1 MTYQFLGKHVLSGQ
15 IECVTGLHIGGT
27 TTGVEIGGVDNPV
40 IKDPLTEMPYIPGSG
55 LKGKLRSLSEWSF
68 GLIDKHSKH
77 NSFAAYDC
85 HELEQ
90 AAPIESE
97 PAYMRWHAALVVG
110 RLYGAASDS
119 NKVRMATGPT
129 RLTLRDAFATEDTKK
144 KWEDWLGAGI
154 YTEVKTENALD
165 RVTSEANPRPIERVP
180 AGSAF
185 AFEMILDIYE
195 LDDRRLWPELWAA
208 MRILEHSSL
217 GGSGSRGHG
226 QIRFA
231 DLKLVWRPVSYYQT
245 GKGEQAI
252 ALPYTTLEKLVEN
265 QSAIQWP

>member
-1 MTYQFLGKHVLSGQ
+1 MTYQFLGKHVLSGR

-55 LKGKLRSLSEWSF
+55 LKGKLRSLSEWSL
-68 GLIDKHSKH
+68 GLIELHDKHKSY
-77 NSFAAYDC
+77 AAYGC
-85 HELEQ
+85 EELADPQ
-90 AAPIESE
+90 
-97 PAYMRWHAALVVG
+97 PAKADPGYQRWQNALIVG
-110 RLYGAASDS
+110 RLYGAATDN

-129 RLTLRDAFATEDTKK
+129 RLTLRDAFRTDDTKE
-144 KWEDWLGAGI
+144 KWKDWLGDGI

-165 RVTSEANPRPIERVP
+165 RVTSKAMPRPIERVP

-195 LDDRRLWPELWAA
+195 PDDRRLWPELWAA

-245 GKGEQAI
+245 GQGEQAI
-252 ALPYTTLEKLVEN
+252 ALPHTTLEKLVEN